1 MAKSQEKGTTILLG
15 LKGCKVGT
23 VTEIEDRAIIEVKAE
38 QRKPVCPYRGW
49 YRKGGISKIQGHN
62 L

>member
-23 VTEIEDRAIIEVKAE
+23 VTEIEGRLIVEVKAE
-38 QRKPVCPYRGW
+38 QRNPVCPYRGW
-49 YRKGGISKIQGHN
+49 YRKGGKSRGS
-62 L
+62 